1 MVLKSDDI
9 IYLLWNNNDIGV
21 VGPRGI
27 FLVKIASH
35 PFPSRKIP
43 FLNGSTMPGGISM
56 QTIQSNERLLIDN
69 PRFYIITLVMIG
81 LFLILMRIFA

>member
-1 MVLKSDDI
+1 
-9 IYLLWNNNDIGV
+9 
-21 VGPRGI
+21 
-27 FLVKIASH
+27 
-35 PFPSRKIP
+35 
-43 FLNGSTMPGGISM
+43 MPGGISM